1 MANLAQISPMVMEL
15 EQVLGIHAV
24 DALFYLA
31 EHRAPLPR
39 CPTIR
44 ADGVVKVPVHHMTLA
59 GVSYLIP
66 FMAVRA
72 DDGEIFH
79 S

>member
-1 MANLAQISPMVMEL
+1 MVVEL
-15 EQVLGIHAV
+15 KQVLGIHAV
-24 DALFYLA
+24 DALFHLA
-31 EHRAPLPR
+31 EHCDSLPR
-39 CPTIR
+39 CPAVR
-44 ADGVVKVPVHHMTLA
+44 ADGVVKVPVHNMTLA

-66 FMAVRA
+66 FVAVRA